1 MMVANALEL
10 TQLPVEEEPFL
21 RHILD
26 AADAKAGGIFIYLLA
41 VGKDTR
47 TGFI

>member
-1 MMVANALEL
+1 MMVAHALEL
-10 TQLPVEEEPFL
+10 TQMSVEEETFF

-26 AADAKAGGIFIYLLA
+26 AADAEAGSIFIYLLA